1 MKQRKSKRKQRRQ
14 RKTSKKHG
22 GTQTPLGFI
31 FNSVINDDLAGLQQ
45 YFEENPQRNIIKTYC
60 KSVLI
65 TALKYGNVNIAEW
78 GLQLCRNINPDYPI
92 LEHDKIVIN
101 NLFKDVC
108 ARGYLAAAQW
118 MSQVFTF
125 ILPSN
130 YELGIVYAAR
140 YGHLQVLQWLINIP
154 GLSNNAKINAFKEA
168 CFGGALNI
176 AQTLYNNLGSDFIPE
191 SDKDEAFN
199 HACSQSRVDVLLWL
213 REINPTKY
221 EVVVNEVGE
230 LIRCSIRNPR
240 EETLRNLTYPM
251 AANNKL
257 LDEIDAE
264 SLEMLGDHFP

>member
-14 RKTSKKHG
+14 RKTFKKHG
-22 GTQTPLGFI
+22 GTPLGFI
-31 FNSVINDDLAGLQQ
+31 FNFVINNDLAGLQQ
-45 YFEENPQRNIIKTYC
+45 YFEENSQRNIIKTYC

-78 GLQLCRNINPDYPI
+78 GLQLCRNINPEYPI
-92 LEHDKIVIN
+92 LQHDKIVIN

-118 MSQVFTF
+118 MSQEFTF

-199 HACSQSRVDVLLWL
+199 HACSQSRVNVLLWL
-213 REINPTKY
+213 QDKFPTKY
-221 EVVVNEVGE
+221 EVVVNAAGE
-230 LIRCSIRNPR
+230 LVSCRVLPR
-240 EETLRNLTYPM
+240 EDVEFNNIIYPLD
-251 AANNKL
+251 ARGL
-257 LDEIDAE
+257 LENGIDAKTL
-264 SLEMLGDHFP
+264 SNISDMVRK